1 MLLLALSYRYWRARG
16 ARVLHA
22 GKWLALLPVL
32 FAVWEG
38 LTAKTAVLPVPFFAP
53 PQALIE
59 VLHDDWPRLLDSLLH
74 SLGLL
79 GLGVLLGTSSGFITG
94 LAIGWSQRIGYWV
107 HPVLRLL
114 GPVPSTALLPLCLF
128 IFPSSFGASVFLIA
142 LSTWFPVTVLTW
154 SGVMGIDKAWYDV
167 ARTLGASQRFL
178 ILRVAIPAALPNV
191 FVGLFMGLGASFS
204 VLIVAEMVGVKSGIG
219 FYLQWA
225 QGWAA
230 YPNMYAA
237 LLVMALLCSG
247 LISGLFML
255 RLFTN
260 DRKIAFDDLVHL
272 LFDERQIF
280 VGQMF
285 RQREVIVETVFNH
298 RPDRDLGFRIQF
310 LDCLSHQ
317 VRGRMTNDLKA
328 LRVFVS
334 HNRNRTD
341 FGNRVRQVHEFAVN
355 FTCQSSAS
363 QAGADRGC
371 NVTYGNR

>member
-1 MLLLALSYRYWRARG
+1 MPTSSPEQVLARPTVRAPLWGEGLLAAALWLLGGLFTLTWPDAGRRWPFSEGWALAQFTFGGGLLLLALSYRYWRARG
-16 ARVLHA
+16 ARVRHA

-32 FAVWEG
+32 FAAWEG
-38 LTAKTAVLPVPFFAP
+38 LTAKSGVLPVPFFAP

-114 GPVPSTALLPLCLF
+114 GPVPSTALRPLCLF

-154 SGVMGIDKAWYDV
+154 SGVIGIDKAWYDV

-255 RLFTN
+255 R
-260 DRKIAFDDLVHL
+260 DKL
-272 LFDERQIF
+272 LSW
-280 VGQMF
+280 
-285 RQREVIVETVFNH
+285 QR
-298 RPDRDLGFRIQF
+298 GGMQW
-310 LDCLSHQ
+310 
-317 VRGRMTNDLKA
+317 
-328 LRVFVS
+328 
-334 HNRNRTD
+334 
-341 FGNRVRQVHEFAVN
+341 
-355 FTCQSSAS
+355 
-363 QAGADRGC
+363 
-371 NVTYGNR
+371 

>member
-1 MLLLALSYRYWRARG
+1 MPTYSPEQALARPTGRAPLWGEGLLAAALWLLGGLFTLTWPDAGRRWPFSEGWALAQFTLGGGLLLLALSYRYWRARG

-22 GKWLALLPVL
+22 GRVAGAAAGAVCCLGRADRQNCRVAGTILRAAAGADRGAARRLAAPARQPAALPGAAGARCAAGYQQRVHHRSGHRL
-32 FAVWEG
+32 VA
-38 LTAKTAVLPVPFFAP
+38 T
-53 PQALIE
+53 
-59 VLHDDWPRLLDSLLH
+59 DW
-74 SLGLL
+74 LL
-79 GLGVLLGTSSGFITG
+79 GASGVTSAGAG
-94 LAIGWSQRIGYWV
+94 AV
-107 HPVLRLL
+107 HRAAAAVPVYF
-114 GPVPSTALLPLCLF
+114 S
-128 IFPSSFGASVFLIA
+128 SSFGASVFLIA

-255 RLFTN
+255 R
-260 DRKIAFDDLVHL
+260 DRL
-272 LFDERQIF
+272 LSW
-280 VGQMF
+280 
-285 RQREVIVETVFNH
+285 QR
-298 RPDRDLGFRIQF
+298 GGMQW
-310 LDCLSHQ
+310 
-317 VRGRMTNDLKA
+317 
-328 LRVFVS
+328 
-334 HNRNRTD
+334 
-341 FGNRVRQVHEFAVN
+341 
-355 FTCQSSAS
+355 
-363 QAGADRGC
+363 
-371 NVTYGNR
+371 

>member
-38 LTAKTAVLPVPFFAP
+38 LTTKTAVLPVPFFAP

-79 GLGVLLGTSSGFITG
+79 GLGVLLGTSSELITG

-142 LSTWFPVTVLTW
+142 LSAWFPVTVLTW

-167 ARTLGASQRFL
+167 ARTLGASQHFL

-191 FVGLFMGLGASFS
+191 FTCMGLGASFS

-255 RLFTN
+255 R
-260 DRKIAFDDLVHL
+260 DRL
-272 LFDERQIF
+272 LSW
-280 VGQMF
+280 
-285 RQREVIVETVFNH
+285 QR
-298 RPDRDLGFRIQF
+298 GGMQW
-310 LDCLSHQ
+310 
-317 VRGRMTNDLKA
+317 
-328 LRVFVS
+328 
-334 HNRNRTD
+334 
-341 FGNRVRQVHEFAVN
+341 
-355 FTCQSSAS
+355 
-363 QAGADRGC
+363 
-371 NVTYGNR
+371 

>member
-1 MLLLALSYRYWRARG
+1 MPTSSPEQALARPTGRAPLWGEGLLAAALWLLGGLFTLTWPDAGRRWPFSEGWALAQFTLGGGLLLLALSYRYWRARG
-16 ARVLHA
+16 SRVRHA

-32 FAVWEG
+32 FAAWEG
-38 LTAKTAVLPVPFFAP
+38 LTAKSGVLPVPFFAP

-255 RLFTN
+255 R
-260 DRKIAFDDLVHL
+260 DRL
-272 LFDERQIF
+272 LSW
-280 VGQMF
+280 
-285 RQREVIVETVFNH
+285 QR
-298 RPDRDLGFRIQF
+298 GGMQW
-310 LDCLSHQ
+310 
-317 VRGRMTNDLKA
+317 
-328 LRVFVS
+328 
-334 HNRNRTD
+334 
-341 FGNRVRQVHEFAVN
+341 
-355 FTCQSSAS
+355 
-363 QAGADRGC
+363 
-371 NVTYGNR
+371 

>member
-1 MLLLALSYRYWRARG
+1 MRRILTTLMILLAVVVAGLTALVLLVNPNDFRAYMVKEVADRSGYQLELDGPLRWHVWPQLSILSGRMTLTARG
-16 ARVLHA
+16 AEEPVIRADNMRLDV
-22 GKWLALLPVL
+22 ALLPLL
-32 FAVWEG
+32 FALWEG
-38 LTAKTAVLPVPFFAP
+38 LTAKTAFLPVPFFAP

-59 VLHDDWPRLLDSLLH
+59 VLHDDWPRLLDSLMH

-79 GLGVLLGTSSGFITG
+79 GLGVLLGTSCGFISG

-154 SGVMGIDKAWYDV
+154 SGVIGIDKAWYDV

-247 LISGLFML
+247 LISGLFMVRD
-255 RLFTN
+255 RL
-260 DRKIAFDDLVHL
+260 LSW
-272 LFDERQIF
+272 
-280 VGQMF
+280 
-285 RQREVIVETVFNH
+285 QR
-298 RPDRDLGFRIQF
+298 GGMQW
-310 LDCLSHQ
+310 
-317 VRGRMTNDLKA
+317 
-328 LRVFVS
+328 
-334 HNRNRTD
+334 
-341 FGNRVRQVHEFAVN
+341 
-355 FTCQSSAS
+355 
-363 QAGADRGC
+363 
-371 NVTYGNR
+371 

>member
-1 MLLLALSYRYWRARG
+1 MKATRRGPRCWYSPAAALCRSPGSAPRWSSPFGWCRAPRSPRRPPSRLATPLWRPPGRG
-16 ARVLHA
+16 TPTAVRHA

-255 RLFTN
+255 R
-260 DRKIAFDDLVHL
+260 DRL
-272 LFDERQIF
+272 LSW
-280 VGQMF
+280 
-285 RQREVIVETVFNH
+285 QR
-298 RPDRDLGFRIQF
+298 GGMQW
-310 LDCLSHQ
+310 
-317 VRGRMTNDLKA
+317 
-328 LRVFVS
+328 
-334 HNRNRTD
+334 
-341 FGNRVRQVHEFAVN
+341 
-355 FTCQSSAS
+355 
-363 QAGADRGC
+363 
-371 NVTYGNR
+371 

>member
-1 MLLLALSYRYWRARG
+1 MPTSSPEQALARPTGRAPLWGEGLLAAALWLLGGLFTLTWPDAGRRWPFSEGWALAQFTLGGGLLLLALSYRYWRAR
-16 ARVLHA
+16 AACVRHA

-32 FAVWEG
+32 FAAWEG
-38 LTAKTAVLPVPFFAP
+38 LTAKSGVLPVPFFAP

-94 LAIGWSQRIGYWV
+94 MAIGWSQRIGYWV

-154 SGVMGIDKAWYDV
+154 SGVIGIDKAWYDV

-255 RLFTN
+255 R
-260 DRKIAFDDLVHL
+260 DKL
-272 LFDERQIF
+272 LSW
-280 VGQMF
+280 
-285 RQREVIVETVFNH
+285 QR
-298 RPDRDLGFRIQF
+298 GGMQW
-310 LDCLSHQ
+310 
-317 VRGRMTNDLKA
+317 
-328 LRVFVS
+328 
-334 HNRNRTD
+334 
-341 FGNRVRQVHEFAVN
+341 
-355 FTCQSSAS
+355 
-363 QAGADRGC
+363 
-371 NVTYGNR
+371 